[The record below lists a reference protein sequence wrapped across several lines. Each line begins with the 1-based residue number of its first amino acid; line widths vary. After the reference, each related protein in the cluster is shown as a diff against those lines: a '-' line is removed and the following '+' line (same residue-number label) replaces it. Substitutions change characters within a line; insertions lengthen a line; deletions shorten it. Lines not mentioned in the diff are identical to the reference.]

1 MVQSLVR
8 LDKAYDPAENVFE
21 TRGHTSV
28 IHAIKS
34 NCEGPHMMNGNRSHC
49 HSNKLFD
56 QGCRVIPGGVNT
68 SLRRTEP
75 RLVFVR
81 ASGATI
87 TDVDCNEYIDYHAA
101 FGPIVLGHCY
111 EPVTRRVAEIIE
123 QIDLVGTGTTE
134 LEIRLGEKI
143 CEHIP
148 SAERVLFCNS
158 GSEATYEAVR
168 LARAVT
174 GRKKLIKFQGC
185 YHGWHDYLAMNVI
198 SSPERIGKTDPLSAG
213 SLTEAVSQTLVC
225 QFNSLDDVE
234 RTLKD
239 NHGQVAAIIVEPIP
253 HNIGCVLPRPGFLEG
268 LREIT
273 EREGIVLIFDEVIT
287 GFRHSLG
294 GFQKLCG
301 VTPDL
306 TTLGKA
312 MANGYPIA
320 AVCGRHELMERFN
333 TRAGGDVFFAGTYNG
348 HPLGCTAALATI
360 EVMEKEP
367 VHDHIFKLGEKMRK
381 GLRGIMGRLN
391 LPATVAGFGSV
402 FLTYFMEG
410 PIHSYQDLLRNNQE
424 LTLAYRRKLIERGV
438 FELPLNLKRNH
449 ISFSHTDE
457 HIEQTLQIAEDVLK
471 KVASDKVSL
480 SMGQH

>member
-1 MVQSLVR
+1 MS
-8 LDKAYDPAENVFE
+8 E
-21 TRGHTSV
+21 
-28 IHAIKS
+28 
-34 NCEGPHMMNGNRSHC
+34 NRSHL

-75 RLVFVR
+75 HLVFAR
-81 ASGATI
+81 ASGPTV
-87 TDVDCNEYIDYHAA
+87 TDVDGNEYIDYHAA

-111 EPVTRRVAEIIE
+111 ETVTRRVSEIIG
-123 QIDLVGTGTTE
+123 QIDLIGTGTTE

-143 CEHIP
+143 CEHVP
-148 SAERVLFCNS
+148 SAEKVLFCNS

-198 SSPERIGKTDPLSAG
+198 TPIEKIGDIDPLSAG
-213 SLTEAVSQTLVC
+213 SLPEAISQTLVC
-225 QFNSLDDVE
+225 EFNCLDDVE
-234 RTLKD
+234 RAVKS
-239 NHGQVAAIIVEPIP
+239 NHDQVAAIIVEPIP
-253 HNIGCVLPRPGFLEG
+253 HNIGCVLPQPGFLEG
-268 LREIT
+268 LREIS
-273 EREGIVLIFDEVIT
+273 EKEGIILIFDEVIT

-320 AVCGRHELMERFN
+320 AVCGKHGLMDRFN
-333 TRAGGDVFFAGTYNG
+333 TRDGGDVFFAGTYNG
-348 HPLGCTAALATI
+348 HPLGCAAALATI
-360 EVMEKEP
+360 EVMEREP
-367 VHDHIFKLGEKMRK
+367 VHHQIFLLGDKIRD
-381 GLRGIMGRLN
+381 GLRDIASRLK
-391 LPATVAGFGSV
+391 LRATVAGFGSV

-410 PIHSYQDLLRNNQE
+410 PIRSYRDLLRNNQE
-424 LTLAYRRKLIERGV
+424 LTLTYRRKLIEHGI
-438 FELPLNLKRNH
+438 FTLPLNLKRNH
-449 ISFSHTDE
+449 ISFSHTAE
-457 HIEQTLQIAEDVLK
+457 HIDRTLQVAEDVLK
-471 KVASDKVSL
+471 QITSGKASHST
-480 SMGQH
+480 SSH

>member
-1 MVQSLVR
+1 MVN
-8 LDKAYDPAENVFE
+8 DPE
-21 TRGHTSV
+21 RG
-28 IHAIKS
+28 
-34 NCEGPHMMNGNRSHC
+34 RSA
-49 HSNKLFD
+49 KLFERA
-56 QGCRVIPGGVNT
+56 CSVIPGGVNT

-75 RLVFVR
+75 HLVFSR
-81 ASGATI
+81 AAGATI
-87 TDVDCNEYIDYHAA
+87 TDVDGNEYIDYHAA

-111 EPVTRRVAEIIE
+111 ETVTRRISQVIE
-123 QIDLVGTGTTE
+123 QIDLIGTGTTE

-148 SAERVLFCNS
+148 SAEKVLFCNS

-168 LARAVT
+168 LAMAVT

-198 SSPERIGKTDPLSAG
+198 SSPERLGKTDPLSAG
-213 SLTEAVSQTLVC
+213 SLPEAISQTVVC
-225 QFNSLDDVE
+225 DFNSLEDVE
-234 RTLKD
+234 RAVKSHPD
-239 NHGQVAAIIVEPIP
+239 QVAAIIVEPIP
-253 HNIGCVLPRPGFLEG
+253 HNIGCVLPQPGFLEG

-273 EREGIVLIFDEVIT
+273 KREGIILIFDEVIT

-294 GFQKLCG
+294 GYQKLCG

-320 AVCGRHELMERFN
+320 AVCGKRELMDRFN
-333 TRAGGDVFFAGTYNG
+333 TREGGDVFFAGTYNG
-348 HPLGCTAALATI
+348 HPVGCAAALATI

-367 VHDHIFKLGEKMRK
+367 VHEEIFRLGEKMRK
-381 GLRGIMGRLN
+381 GLGDIISRLK

-410 PIHSYQDLLRNNQE
+410 PVHSYRDLLRNNQS
-424 LTLAYRRKLIERGV
+424 LTLAYRRQLIERGI
-438 FELPLNLKRNH
+438 FKLPLNLKRNH
-449 ISFSHTDE
+449 ISFSHRDE
-457 HIEQTLQIAEDVLK
+457 HIERTLQVAEDVLK
-471 KVASDKVSL
+471 EISSRKASL
-480 SMGQH
+480 SQVH